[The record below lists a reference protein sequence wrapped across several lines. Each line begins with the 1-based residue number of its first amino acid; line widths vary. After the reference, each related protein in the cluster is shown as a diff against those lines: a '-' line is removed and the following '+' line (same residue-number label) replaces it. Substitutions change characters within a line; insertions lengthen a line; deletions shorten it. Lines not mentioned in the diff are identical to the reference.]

1 MENPYESYESFDI
14 FLDCEFCWSGPL
26 ECECSDVDMS
36 DEPVGEVVTIECALA
51 DTDKMFSAVTK
62 LGRAQTETLLDELSL
77 DRNDSAA
84 WASIDSMAMW
94 A

>member
-1 MENPYESYESFDI
+1 MENPYESYKSFDI

-36 DEPVGEVVTIECALA
+36 DVEEITIESALA

-62 LGRAQTETLLDELSL
+62 LGRAQTEALLDELAL

-84 WASIDSMAMW
+84 WVSIDSMAMW